1 MSFRLDGGSMAEMS
15 RTRAIT
21 LLAIALMI
29 PRSTAQTPA
38 AVAAVWAVNDSEK
51 IARDDLANPNKSGNS
66 AWDGSRIHLFGARNE
81 VLAFQVIVE
90 SGVGGIQQL
99 SLSLPAL
106 TSTSGLSSIAYTAPG
121 GDPSQYAGRAIQ
133 IFSENYLYIP
143 GPSSAT
149 WIYDAKSPSA
159 PTGIVGW
166 KPVQLVPE
174 NARIGRGG
182 FPLTVAARQN
192 QGIWIEIYTGKDLP
206 AGMYEGT
213 VQVSADGAVIGVP
226 VELELFDFTLPD
238 RNSMNAMFYY
248 ESSQPELYQGLN
260 LDDAYHRFAH
270 RNRVEFVDAYDAAAA
285 RAAQGRFDGSAFTS
299 ATGYE
304 GPGEATGNIIL
315 PATFYGPGTAFDA
328 PASAWSTSDQWMTFL
343 DGFLQQAIT
352 FVYLPDEPATDQ
364 YPYIR
369 TISSNIKSD
378 PGIGKNLPLFVTK
391 QWVPELDGAI
401 DIWCAAPSEYVIGT
415 AIAERAKGHRYWTY
429 NGGRPFAPAIVIDSP
444 ATDPRAM
451 IWACFKHGI
460 ETYFYWHAD
469 QWLHNSQKPTNR
481 LQNVWLNPITFDT
494 RGTPGGAFAYGD
506 GVLMYPGTDVQFPDQ
521 DRGIAG
527 PVSTIQLANFR
538 RGLQDHLYLSMGRQ
552 LGLGVL
558 VDEMVGTLVPRVFSD
573 TYTSAPVSFSQ
584 TGNDYE
590 DARYRLASRIADVLR
605 RSSTPR
611 VPRPRNPVAPRRDSI
626 GEPLLP

>member
-1 MSFRLDGGSMAEMS
+1 MSGK
-15 RTRAIT
+15 RAIA
-21 LLAIALMI
+21 LLAIALAI
-29 PRSTAQTPA
+29 PRATAQTPA

-51 IARDDLANPNKSGNS
+51 VARDDLANPNKGGNS
-66 AWDGSRIHLFGARNE
+66 AWDGSHIHLFGARNE

-90 SGVGGIQQL
+90 SGASGIQQL

-106 TSTSGLSSIAYTAPG
+106 TSASGLSSIAYQAPG
-121 GDPSQYAGRAIQ
+121 ADPSQYAGRPIEL
-133 IFSENYLYIP
+133 FSENYMYIP
-143 GPSSAT
+143 RPSSAT
-149 WIYDAKSPSA
+149 WIYVAGSPSA
-159 PTGIVGW
+159 PAGIVGW

-174 NARIGRGG
+174 NARVGRGG
-182 FPLTVAARQN
+182 FPLTVLPRQN
-192 QGIWIEIYTGKDLP
+192 QAFWVEVYTGKDLP

-238 RNSMNAMFYY
+238 QNSINAMFYY

-270 RNRVEFVDAYDAAAA
+270 RNRVEFVNAYDQPAAI
-285 RAAQGRFDGSAFTS
+285 AAQGRFDGSAFTA

-304 GPGEATGNIIL
+304 GPGEATGNVIL
-315 PATFYGPGTAFDA
+315 PATFYGPGTAFDTQ
-328 PASAWSTSDQWMTFL
+328 ASAWSASDQWMTFL
-343 DGFLQQAIT
+343 DGFLPQAIT
-352 FVYLPDEPATDQ
+352 FVYLPDEPSASQ
-364 YPYIR
+364 YPYILSV
-369 TISSNIKSD
+369 SSNIKSD
-378 PGIGKNLPLFVTK
+378 PGVGKHLPLFVTS

-460 ETYFYWHAD
+460 ETYFYWHTD

-481 LQNVWLNPITFDT
+481 LQNVWDNPITFDT

-521 DRGIAG
+521 NRGIAG

-538 RGLQDHLYLSMGRQ
+538 RGLQDHLYLSMGRR
-552 LGLGVL
+552 LGLGAL
-558 VDEMVGTLVPRVFSD
+558 ADELVGTLVPQVFSD
-573 TYTSAPVSFSQ
+573 TNASAPVSFSQ

-590 DARYRLASRIADVLR
+590 GARYQLASRIAEVLLR
-605 RSSTPR
+605 GSSPR
-611 VPRPRNPVAPRRDSI
+611 LPRPQNPVAPRRGSPD
-626 GEPLLP
+626 EPPLP

>member
-1 MSFRLDGGSMAEMS
+1 MAEMS

>member
-1 MSFRLDGGSMAEMS
+1 MNV
-15 RTRAIT
+15 TRAIT
-21 LLAIALMI
+21 LLAVALMI
-29 PRSTAQTPA
+29 PLASAQTPA

-51 IARDDLANPNKSGNS
+51 IARDDLANPNKSSNS

-90 SGVGGIQQL
+90 SGASGIKQL

-106 TSTSGLSSIAYTAPG
+106 AGTSGLSSIAYQAPG
-121 GDPSQYAGRAIQ
+121 DDPSQYAGRPIEL
-133 IFSENYLYIP
+133 FSENYMDIP

-149 WIYDAKSPSA
+149 WIYVAGSPSA
-159 PTGIVGW
+159 PAGIVGW

-174 NARIGRGG
+174 NARAGRGG
-182 FPLTVAARQN
+182 FPLTVAPLQN
-192 QGIWIEIYTGKDLP
+192 QGFWIEIYTGKDLP

-213 VQVSADGAVIGVP
+213 VQVSADGGVIGVP

-238 RNSMNAMFYY
+238 QNSINAMFYY
-248 ESSQPELYQGLN
+248 EGSQPELYQGLN

-270 RNRVEFVDAYDAAAA
+270 RNRVEFVNAYDQAAAL
-285 RAAQGRFDGSAFTS
+285 AAQGRFDGSTFTA

-315 PATFYGPGTAFDA
+315 PATFYGPGTAFDTQ
-328 PASAWSTSDQWMTFL
+328 ASAWSTSDPWMTFL
-343 DGFLQQAIT
+343 AGFLPQAIT
-352 FVYLPDEPATDQ
+352 FVYLPDEPSASQ
-364 YPYIR
+364 YPYILSV
-369 TISSNIKSD
+369 SSNIRSD
-378 PGIGKNLPLFVTK
+378 PGIGKNLPLFVTS
-391 QWVPELDGAI
+391 QWVAELDGAI

-460 ETYFYWHAD
+460 ETYFYWHTD

-481 LQNVWLNPITFDT
+481 LQNVWGNPITFDT

-552 LGLGVL
+552 LGLGAL

-573 TYTSAPVSFSQ
+573 TNASAPVSFSQ
-584 TGNDYE
+584 AGNDYE
-590 DARYRLASRIADVLR
+590 GARYRLASRIADVLR
-605 RSSTPR
+605 RGNAPR
-611 VPRPRNPVAPRRDSI
+611 MPRPRNPVAPRRGSP
-626 GEPLLP
+626 GEPQLP